1 MFVETNPLLFVE
13 TNPLLF
19 VETAYFVC
27 GRNRATIVHPK
38 RRIHLAEAELTQ
50 RLLLLRRQSVVS
62 LDVPLGELVQDVR
75 DHVVVQS
82 DGELQMAGIL
92 EFHVARA
99 LSQNRKQ
106 LRVVSE
112 HLR

>member
-1 MFVETNPLLFVE
+1 M
-13 TNPLLF
+13 
-19 VETAYFVC
+19 
-27 GRNRATIVHPK
+27 
-38 RRIHLAEAELTQ
+38 
-50 RLLLLRRQSVVS
+50 VS